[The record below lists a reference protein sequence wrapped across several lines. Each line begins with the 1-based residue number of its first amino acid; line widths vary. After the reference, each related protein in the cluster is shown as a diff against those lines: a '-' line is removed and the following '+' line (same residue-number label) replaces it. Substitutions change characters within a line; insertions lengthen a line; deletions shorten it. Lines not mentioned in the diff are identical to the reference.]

1 MRISDWSSDVCSSDL
16 SCHCRSS
23 LWRSHGEGDRAR
35 RAWWRG
41 GAVASLPLR
50 QRFALPPPHGC
61 ATGRIIMSATGRTP
75 PSTSLALN
83 ASIGTRRES
92 PCGIPSSTAEN
103 GCFSLPYLNEG
114 LSPARFAPFF
124 SLDAAGLAAANARR
138 VTAPAHRGFP
148 CPLPLP

>member
-1 MRISDWSSDVCSSDL
+1 M
-16 SCHCRSS
+16 
-23 LWRSHGEGDRAR
+23 
-35 RAWWRG
+35 G

-92 PCGIPSSTAEN
+92 PCGIPSSTAEK
-103 GCFSLPYLNEG
+103 GCFSMTYLIEG
-114 LSPARFAPFF
+114 LSPDRFAPFF
-124 SLDAAGLAAANARR
+124 ALDDAGQIGRASCRKR
-138 VTAPAHRGFP
+138 VGQYV
-148 CPLPLP
+148 